1 MNPRSPLKFLSRFLL
16 VAGPLFILLSLSFH
30 FNSNGDLR
38 ILWRDNPLL
47 ALTFVA
53 AGIVMIGGG
62 WLLSRK
68 LKPEEQ
74 RNPIEIFRSTKREKA
89 PYDIFGEMETAVRVR
104 MGIAVFLTFSIIGPI
119 TMLMSSSTVPIHPLT
134 LLIGTIASGGIGSS
148 FVFFGRRRILLVIVF
163 LLFQAINM
171 SAPQITRW
179 LTEARTSP
187 SIETSPEMTERLK
200 DVDSQRKVVGALAVL
215 LLVSGY
221 LTWLLVLNKEGNKRV
236 RYQTEI
242 HLARDIQQQ
251 LLPSEI
257 LRTSSC
263 EAFGITIPAADV
275 GGDYFDFVRITDDT
289 VAFVAADVSGHGIG
303 AGILSTMTKSALRTQ
318 VLHDPSPVAL
328 LNSLNAVLCQISDKK
343 TFVTLGYVLIDR
355 NTQHARIATAGH
367 PPIILHSAQGD
378 VLEFRT
384 QSLGLGMQQQSRYAE
399 ISHPISAGDML
410 VMYTDGVIEA
420 TNNAGEQFSVERLR
434 DTVASV
440 AARNAREATEQI
452 MSAVRNFTGREQF
465 SDDATI
471 VAIRITQ

>member
-1 MNPRSPLKFLSRFLL
+1 MKFLSRFLL
-16 VAGPLFILLSLSFH
+16 VAGPMFILLSLSFH
-30 FNSNGDLR
+30 FNDDGDLR
-38 ILWRDNPLL
+38 ILWRDNPAF

-62 WLLSRK
+62 WMLSRK

-74 RNPIEIFRSTKREKA
+74 RNPIKIFQSTKSEKA
-89 PYDIFGEMETAVRVR
+89 PYNIFGEMETAVRAR

-119 TMLMSSSTVPIHPLT
+119 TTLMSSSTAPIHPLT
-134 LLIGTIASGGIGSS
+134 LLIGTLASGGIGSS
-148 FVFFGRRRILLVIVF
+148 FVFFGRRRILLVLVF

-179 LTEARTSP
+179 VTQARP
-187 SIETSPEMTERLK
+187 FPAIETSPEMTERLR
-200 DVDSQRKVVGALAVL
+200 DVDDQRNVVGALAVL

-221 LTWLLVLNKEGNKRV
+221 VTWIFVLNKEGNKRV

-275 GGDYFDFVRITDDT
+275 GGDYFDFVRISDDA

-318 VLHDPSPVAL
+318 VLHDPAPIAL
-328 LNSLNAVLCQISDKK
+328 LNMLNAVLCQISDKK
-343 TFVTLGYVLIDR
+343 TFVTLGYVLIER
-355 NTQHARIATAGH
+355 NAQHARIATAGH
-367 PPIILHSAQGD
+367 PPVILHSAQGGIQ
-378 VLEFRT
+378 EFRT
-384 QSLGLGMQQQSRYAE
+384 QSLGLGMQLQSRFTE
-399 ISHPISAGDML
+399 ISHPIEAGDML

-420 TNNAGEQFSVERLR
+420 TNKAGEEFGTGRLGE
-434 DTVASV
+434 TVASV
-440 AARNAREATEQI
+440 ADRNAQEATEQI
-452 MSAVRNFTGREQF
+452 IGAVRAFTGREEF

-471 VAIRITQ
+471 VTVRII

>member
-1 MNPRSPLKFLSRFLL
+1 MNPRSPLKFLSRLLL
-16 VAGPLFILLSLSFH
+16 VAGPMLILLSLSFR
-30 FNSNGDLR
+30 FNADGDLR
-38 ILWRDNPLL
+38 ILWRDNSLL

-62 WLLSRK
+62 WMLSRR
-68 LKPEEQ
+68 LKPEGN
-74 RNPIEIFRSTKREKA
+74 RNLIKIFQSTRSEKA
-89 PYDIFGEMETAVRVR
+89 PYNIFGEMETAVRAR

-119 TMLMSSSTVPIHPLT
+119 TTLMSSSTAPIHPLT

-148 FVFFGRRRILLVIVF
+148 FVFFGRRKILLVIVF

-179 LTEARTSP
+179 ITEARHFP
-187 SIETSPEMTERLK
+187 PIETTPEIANRLK
-200 DVDSQRKVVGALAVL
+200 DVDDQRNVVGALAVL

-221 LTWLLVLNKEGNKRV
+221 LTWILVLNKEGNKRV

-367 PPIILHSAQGD
+367 PPIILHSAQGG

-399 ISHPISAGDML
+399 ISHPISVGDML
-410 VMYTDGVIEA
+410 VLYTDGVIEA
-420 TNNAGEQFSVERLR
+420 TNNAGEQFSAERLR

-465 SDDATI
+465 SDDAT
-471 VAIRITQ
+471 VVTIRLT